1 MAIAANFLKQIRL
14 TEIGNVGTQFSGNL
28 VSATSTSGNITLPKA
43 SNINVEGA
51 PRIPATPTSNLTYAP
66 RQERASVTEPFR
78 RSTLQ
83 AKQQVSFAEGLP
95 GFAEVGKDIARQ
107 NFGGKFFADSAR
119 TTRNKAADSKRQGVA
134 EAASGGFIKRKK
146 VK

>member
-14 TEIGNVGTQFSGNL
+14 TGLGDVGPQFSSNL

-43 SNINVEGA
+43 PNINIQGT
-51 PRIPATPTSNLTYAP
+51 PRIPTTPTSNLTYAP
-66 RQERASVTEPFR
+66 RQERASVTESFR
-78 RSTLQ
+78 GTALKERQ
-83 AKQQVSFAEGLP
+83 KVSFADPIE
-95 GFAEVGKDIARQ
+95 E
-107 NFGGKFFADSAR
+107 
-119 TTRNKAADSKRQGVA
+119 AAKIGEHLKTKHGSLFEER